1 MSALKL
7 NDALIDAIIRSTL
20 DGLSMANVVPDAV
33 GAGRYVTA
41 KHEVSS
47 IIGFVGAIVGSVS
60 INMTVNAAKYLADRI
75 VGGGTKEDLTPEAL
89 DAICEI
95 LNIIA
100 GKLKAILS
108 NSELKIEKISVPSV
122 VVGNNFS
129 LTYYRG
135 MQSIRVE
142 FEIPEAAK
150 TQHTLDYVFS
160 VCMSMMRSS

>member
-41 KHEVSS
+41 RHEVSS
-47 IIGFVGAIVGSVS
+47 IIGFVGAVVGSVS
-60 INMTVNAAKYLADRI
+60 INMTVNAAKYLAGRI
-75 VGGGTKEDLTPEAL
+75 VGGNQDEMTPEAL

-129 LTYYRG
+129 LTHYRG
-135 MQSIRVE
+135 MQTLSVE
-142 FEIPEAAK
+142 FEIPDAIK
-150 TQHTLDYVFS
+150 THHTSDYVFS
-160 VCMSMMRSS
+160 VSMSMMRSS